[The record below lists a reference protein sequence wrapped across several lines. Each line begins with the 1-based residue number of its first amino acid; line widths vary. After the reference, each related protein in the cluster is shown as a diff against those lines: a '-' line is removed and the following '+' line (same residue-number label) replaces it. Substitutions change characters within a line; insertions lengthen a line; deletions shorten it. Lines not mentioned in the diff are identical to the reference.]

1 MKKII
6 TLVLVL
12 STLVSNAQRTFF
24 GSNNN
29 YVEPVAPFQAPAI
42 VTGSLKLY
50 LDAANP
56 SSYPGSGSLWTDL
69 SGNNNNV
76 TLINNP
82 TFNNGNGG
90 SIYINGNNQY
100 AISSY
105 VGSTTESYT
114 YSAWFKNDNNSEP
127 KYLLTRGRDG
137 EGNGWSLQVQ
147 ITTTG
152 IAAAGVVPTV
162 PSTVGIFVNG
172 TTRLVLNTWYNITA
186 VWTAGQSIK
195 IYVNGVLE
203 GTTTTNYTSLR
214 TSSSGWVIGSV
225 QTSNFT
231 SGNNAVA
238 LVYNRALT
246 DAEIMTNFNAVKSR
260 FGY

>member
-6 TLVLVL
+6 NLVFVL
-12 STLVSNAQRTFF
+12 TAFVSYSQRTMF

-29 YVEPVAPFQAPAI
+29 YVEPVAPFQAPSI
-42 VTGSLKLY
+42 VSGSLKLY

-90 SIYINGNNQY
+90 SIYTNGNNQY
-100 AISSY
+100 ATSSY
-105 VGSTTESYT
+105 VGSATDSYT
-114 YSAWFKNDNNSEP
+114 FSAWFKNDNNSEP
-127 KYLLTRGRDG
+127 KYLLSRGRDL
-137 EGNGWSLQVQ
+137 EGNGWSIQLQ
-147 ITTTG
+147 ISSSG
-152 IAAAGVVPTV
+152 FAAAGVVPTV

-172 TTRLVLNTWYNITA
+172 TTTLALNTWYNITA

-203 GTTTTNYTSLR
+203 GTTNTTGTSLR
-214 TSSSGWVIGSV
+214 TSSSGWAIGSV
-225 QTSNFT
+225 ATSIFT

-238 LVYNRALT
+238 LVYNRVLSN
-246 DAEIMTNFNAVKSR
+246 AEIMTNFNVLKSR
-260 FGY
+260 FGL